1 MYLALARQ
9 RLRWYLRTTGNLVL
23 QHWQVVAL
31 ACLIVPG
38 PPVIA
43 IFLQLASFLQSP
55 VSPALDV
62 AQRFALALAVDG
74 AAVLWLAPQRHA
86 LSGGPFVH
94 YLATLPLPKG
104 VMVAVEGTLLT
115 VANGVIL
122 IAAIIA
128 ATRMAAAGASGY
140 AFCCF
145 AILLGGAAIA
155 QRAVL
160 DRRFCALFGII
171 ACDVALAVGMSSN
184 AMAMRALGLFGAM
197 TCAGAGLTAGY
208 AFERPAR
215 RKRRDLGGRMAR
227 MAVGSVSRYAPSLL
241 IQCKALCARPT
252 QAGLRLSAAVA
263 LAFGANRLI
272 EIFKFDS
279 RSLPTAILTMSV
291 AGLLLSGIYR
301 TLFDAHRAMATYL
314 ATLPVSRRYWP
325 VRDTGF
331 LLLLNSV
338 VLIILLAPQILQ
350 GLASLAL
357 LFALAVAAQA
367 LMAVLRW
374 PVVYGGGSRLVYS
387 VLLAAIWSGAAIAT
401 VSR

>member
-9 RLRWYLRTTGNLVL
+9 RLGWYLRTTGNLVL

-43 IFLQLASFLQSP
+43 IFLHLASFLQSP

-62 AQRFALALAVDG
+62 AQRFALALAIDG
-74 AAVLWLAPQRHA
+74 TAVLWLAPQRHA
-86 LSGGPFVH
+86 LSGGPFAH
-94 YLATLPLPKG
+94 YVATLPLPKG
-104 VMVAVEGTLLT
+104 VMLAVEGTLLT

-128 ATRMAAAGASGY
+128 AARMATVGAGGY

-160 DRRFCALFGII
+160 DRRFRALLGVI
-171 ACDVALAVGMSSN
+171 ACDLALTVGMSSD
-184 AMAMRALGLFGAM
+184 ATAIRALGLFGAM
-197 TCAGAGLTAGY
+197 ACAGAGLTAGY
-208 AFERPAR
+208 AFERPAK
-215 RKRRDLGGRMAR
+215 RKRRDLGRRAR
-227 MAVGSVSRYAPSLL
+227 TVVGAVSRYAPSLL
-241 IQCKALCARPT
+241 IQCKALCSRPT

-263 LAFGANRLI
+263 LALGANRLI

-301 TLFDAHRAMATYL
+301 TLFDAHKAMATYL
-314 ATLPVSRRYWP
+314 ATLPVSRHYWP
-325 VRDTGF
+325 FRDTGF

-338 VLIILLAPQILQ
+338 VLIILLAPQILE

-357 LFALAVAAQA
+357 LFTLAAAAQV

-374 PVVYGGGSRLVYS
+374 PAVYGGASRLMYS
-387 VLLAAIWSGAAIAT
+387 VLVAAIWSGAAIAA

>member
-62 AQRFALALAVDG
+62 AQRFALVLAIDG

-86 LSGGPFVH
+86 LSGGPFAH

-104 VMVAVEGTLLT
+104 VMLAVEGTLLT
-115 VANGVIL
+115 VANSVIL

-128 ATRMAAAGASGY
+128 AVRMAAAGASGY
-140 AFCCF
+140 TFCCF

-160 DRRFCALFGII
+160 DRRFPALFGIV
-171 ACDVALAVGMSSN
+171 ACDVALAVGMSSD
-184 AMAMRALGLFGAM
+184 AMAMRALGLFGAVAF
-197 TCAGAGLTAGY
+197 AGAGLAAAY
-208 AFERPAR
+208 AFERPT
-215 RKRRDLGGRMAR
+215 KCKQRDLGGRMAS
-227 MAVGSVSRYAPSLL
+227 MAIGAVSRYAPSLL

-279 RSLPTAILTMSV
+279 RSLPTAILAMSV

-314 ATLPVSRRYWP
+314 ATLPVSRRYWS

-338 VLIILLAPQILQ
+338 VLIILLAPQIVE

-357 LFALAVAAQA
+357 LFTLAAAAQA

-374 PVVYGGGSRLVYS
+374 PAVYGGASRLMYS